1 MKKTLFVLLFAI
13 VSQVLCAE
21 WWNEK
26 KADWNKAKEL
36 VPGIVYMH
44 EKRTSP
50 RLMEIWL
57 MRIDLSRKFNFHTA
71 KKAADYG
78 KPMPTHPDL
87 QIHTLRQRTVDF
99 MSEAQKN
106 NVNMVAA
113 INASP
118 WGPWDKT
125 PSPHA
130 TRLGLLVS
138 DGVVVSPVR
147 PKNRPTL
154 LFYRDGTID
163 LRVVGENEDLSQI
176 WQAVTSYHRVLT
188 DGRVTTIGGDY
199 LAPRTGIGL
208 TADKKYL
215 YFMVIDGRQPG
226 FSMGCTIREVGL
238 ILKYMGADN
247 GVNMD
252 GGGSSS
258 FVIWDTDKKQ
268 PVMLNHQP
276 LGGIR
281 AVASSLG
288 ISVPEKERKNE

>member
-1 MKKTLFVLLFAI
+1 MRKIGVTVFCFISLVLNA
-13 VSQVLCAE
+13 Q
-21 WWNEK
+21 WWDG
-26 KADWNKAKEL
+26 KADWARAEEL
-36 VPGIVYMH
+36 VPGIIYMH
-44 EKRTSP
+44 EKYSSP
-50 RLMEIWL
+50 REMEIWL
-57 MRIDLSRKFNFHTA
+57 MRIDLTKKFNFHTA

-78 KPMPTHPDL
+78 KVMPTHPHL

-99 MSEAQKN
+99 MSEARSN
-106 NVNMVAA
+106 NIKMVAA
-113 INASP
+113 VNASP

-130 TRLGLLVS
+130 TNLGLLIS
-138 DGVVVSPVR
+138 DGVLVSPIR

-154 LFYRDGTID
+154 LFYRDGSID
-163 LRVVGENEDLSQI
+163 LRVVNEGEDLSQV
-176 WQAVTSYHRVLT
+176 WQAVTSFHRVLT
-188 DGRVTTIGGDY
+188 DGSVTTGGGDY

-226 FSMGCTIREVGL
+226 FSMGCTVREVGI

-258 FVIWDTDKKQ
+258 FVIWDEKKQ
-268 PVMLNHQP
+268 APSMLNHQP

-281 AVASSLG
+281 PVASSLG
-288 ISVPEKERKNE
+288 ISIP